1 MKNKTIGSS
10 DWEETPPNFVALT
23 PLDGRNY
30 HKVQALS
37 NYFSE
42 FALNRTRLLVEIR
55 YLIFLAQNRIAP
67 PLSRPQKT
75 ALEKLLTG
83 FDLRTMREIR
93 EFEKQTNHDTKA
105 VEYFLKAKLK
115 AMRLPSHVEFV
126 HWALTSEDVNNLSY
140 SLLLKNYTQTLAI
153 PMIKKVLNRLKR
165 LISRS
170 NIPIIGRTHG
180 QPANVTTL
188 AKELAV
194 FYSRLVDELNLMS
207 GMQLQGKLNG
217 AVGSF
222 ADQTFSYPEKDWL
235 AIEEDFVQSLGLEP
249 AAATTQILPY
259 DSLIRLFDAYGRL
272 QEIAIDLTQNLW
284 LYVSFDYFHTRNRKT
299 GEVGS
304 SVMPQKVNPIYLEGA
319 EGGFELSNALLAMY
333 KAKLSRSRLQRD
345 LSDSTVRRSFGI
357 AFAYSYLSWQSVVE
371 ALERLEP
378 NRQAIDADR
387 EMHWEVLTG
396 AVQTYLRLR
405 GYRRPYEA
413 IAQRVKG
420 KTLNHAELTNLI
432 DTLAVKS
439 ADKIALKQL
448 SFETLAQSCRGIV
461 KRVLKKKIA

>member
-1 MKNKTIGSS
+1 MKKKTVKSS

-23 PLDGRNY
+23 PIDGRNY
-30 HKVQALS
+30 HKVKTLS

-42 FALNRTRLLVEIR
+42 FALNHTRLLVEIR

-67 PLSRPQKT
+67 PFSRPQIT
-75 ALEKLLTG
+75 ALENLHTG
-83 FDLRTMREIR
+83 FDLRAMREIR

-115 AMRLPSHVEFV
+115 AMKLPNHVEFV

-140 SLLLKNYTQTLAI
+140 SLLLKNYTRTLAI
-153 PMIKKVLNRLKR
+153 PVIKEVLDRLRK
-165 LISRS
+165 LIGRS
-170 NIPIIGRTHG
+170 AIPIIGRTHG

-194 FYSRLVDELNLMS
+194 FYSRLVDETN
-207 GMQLQGKLNG
+207 QLGTLKLEGKLNG

-272 QEIAIDLTQNLW
+272 HGIAIDLTQNLW
-284 LYVSFDYFHTRNRKT
+284 LYMSFDFFHTRIHKT

-333 KAKLSRSRLQRD
+333 KTKLSRSRLQRD

-357 AFAYSYLSWQSVVE
+357 AFAYSYLSWQSVAE
-371 ALERLEP
+371 ALERLEA

-387 EMHWEVLTG
+387 EKHWEVLTG
-396 AVQTYLRLR
+396 AVQTYLRSR

-420 KTLNHAELTNLI
+420 KTLSHAEFTNFI

-448 SFETLAQSCRGIV
+448 SFEKLALPCRSIV
-461 KRVLKKKIA
+461 KRVLRKKIK

>member
-222 ADQTFSYPEKDWL
+222 ADQAFSYPEKDWL
-235 AIEEDFVQSLGLEP
+235 TIEEDFVQSLGLEP
-249 AAATTQILPY
+249 ALATTQILPY

-272 QEIAIDLTQNLW
+272 QQIALDLTQNLW
-284 LYVSFDYFHTRNRKT
+284 LYLSFDFLYTRIRNT
-299 GEVGS
+299 AEVGS

-333 KAKLSRSRLQRD
+333 KTKLSHSRLQHD

-378 NRQAIDADR
+378 NRPAIGSDR
-387 EMHWEVLTG
+387 EKHWEVLTG
-396 AVQTYLRLR
+396 AVQTYLRSR
-405 GYRRPYEA
+405 GYDRPYEV
-413 IAQRVKG
+413 IARHVKG
-420 KTLNHAELTNLI
+420 KTFTHDEFINLI

-439 ADKIALKQL
+439 ADKRALKQL
-448 SFETLAQSCRGIV
+448 SFEKLAQPCRSIV